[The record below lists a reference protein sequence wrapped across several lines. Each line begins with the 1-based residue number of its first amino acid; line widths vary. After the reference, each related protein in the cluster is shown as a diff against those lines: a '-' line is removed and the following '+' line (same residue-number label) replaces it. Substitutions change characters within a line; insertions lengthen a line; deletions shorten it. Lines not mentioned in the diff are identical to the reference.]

1 MSCSCQNRSRGLAG
15 LGRLANGN
23 YGKRILEAMARA
35 AFVSEWANK
44 QEEKAQRTRKRLNWG
59 GQDLM
64 NLAPATNAAAK
75 KWARDLATELVRKN
89 NRTLDALIHDA
100 ARADGLDI
108 RVGQEYARKFGHYVA
123 MMALG
128 HGVGWWD
135 DHEKFP
141 MVVPY
146 SEFYY

>member
-1 MSCSCQNRSRGLAG
+1 M
-15 LGRLANGN
+15 
-23 YGKRILEAMARA
+23 
-35 AFVSEWANK
+35 
-44 QEEKAQRTRKRLNWG
+44 KAQRTRKRLNWG

-135 DHEKFP
+135 DHERFP